1 MQQAGLPVQRAM
13 LSNQLGQASA
23 KRLLSHMQKDKKV
36 SAGQIVFIVP
46 HGIGDAR
53 VLKTVDPAVALN
65 VLEEQET

>member
-1 MQQAGLPVQRAM
+1 
-13 LSNQLGQASA
+13 
-23 KRLLSHMQKDKKV
+23 LLSHMQKDKKV

-53 VLKTVDPAVALN
+53 VLKTVDHAVALN